1 MLFVFCIIS
10 VVFFVLTI
18 CLFVSTLENRFSMCM
33 QVLCNGI
40 IKKKPQKSKKQHT
53 KTSGSLSLFSEDV
66 NDCIEIKSMI
76 SVIGLFYFIKCFA
89 IIRVF
94 LHLYLLSISI
104 IYDIA
109 NLFHLFE
116 LHTSSLN

>member
-40 IKKKPQKSKKQHT
+40 IKKKNPKNQKSNTLRQVDRCHCLVK
-53 KTSGSLSLFSEDV
+53 
-66 NDCIEIKSMI
+66 M
-76 SVIGLFYFIKCFA
+76 
-89 IIRVF
+89 
-94 LHLYLLSISI
+94 
-104 IYDIA
+104 
-109 NLFHLFE
+109 
-116 LHTSSLN
+116 

>member
-40 IKKKPQKSKKQHT
+40 IKKKTQKSKKQHT

-76 SVIGLFYFIKCFA
+76 SVIGLFYFIKYFA

-94 LHLYLLSISI
+94 LHIYLLSISI

-116 LHTSSLN
+116 VHTSSLN